1 MTNKN
6 ILLLS
11 WEVLRNSLQTYQL
24 ILGNITL
31 IIVIR
36 LTIKF

>member
-6 ILLLS
+6 ILWLS